1 MYCFVVPIFQLLTIK
16 HYLYVESGKERK
28 EIKWAHKYMLNLV
41 EIQNPCSLGV
51 ILPNISWSSN
61 NGCQLGAE

>member
-1 MYCFVVPIFQLLTIK
+1 M
-16 HYLYVESGKERK
+16 ERK
-28 EIKWAHKYMLNLV
+28 EIKWDTNMLNLV

>member
-1 MYCFVVPIFQLLTIK
+1 MSKV
-16 HYLYVESGKERK
+16 ERK